1 MKITAAR
8 SLTLANILQ
17 ECRERKGIQIIGV
30 IDAAAEGA
38 LADLAR
44 LMAQGRVIEQP
55 GGGLAYVGEGE
66 PVTLIPGAEVEV
78 VHTASGRPLHLLCY
92 LPGAG
97 ELREFAGWLRARV
110 KNSRLSTQRVHNT
123 TAAEVAAQVGQL
135 GGVLIPAH
143 IFTPHKATLAAA
155 GSVAEVIPPA
165 LWQYV
170 PAVELGLSSDT
181 DLADMLPELSRFTF
195 VTNSDAHSTGKIAR
209 EYNLVHLAQPTFCEL
224 VMALREEGGRRIA
237 GNYGLD
243 PRLGKYHRTY
253 CTVCNRRVEG
263 VPPVTACPV
272 DPDHPLVLGV
282 LDRIYLYREQQAGLE
297 RVVRRRPPYIHQ
309 VPLEFVPGLGKQA
322 MGRLLAHFGTEMGVL
337 HRATEAELAAV
348 VGPKLAHLVAAAREG
363 RLAVE
368 AGAGGVYGRILIET

>member
-8 SLTLANILQ
+8 SLTLASILK

-38 LADLAR
+38 LDDLNR
-44 LMAQGRVIEQP
+44 LMAEGMVVEQP

-78 VHTASGRPLHLLCY
+78 VHAARGRPVHLLCY

-110 KNSRLSTQRVHNT
+110 KNPRLSTQRLHDT
-123 TAAEVAAQVGQL
+123 AAAEVVAQVGQL
-135 GGVLIPAH
+135 GGILIPAH
-143 IFTPHKATLAAA
+143 IFTPHKAALAAA
-155 GSVAEVIPPA
+155 SSVAEVISPA
-165 LWQYV
+165 LWQHV

-181 DLADMLPELSRFTF
+181 TLADMLPELSRFTF

-209 EYNLVHLAQPTFCEL
+209 EYNLLHLAEPTFREL
-224 VMALREEGGRRIA
+224 VMALREEQGRRVA
-237 GNYGLD
+237 ANYGLD

-253 CTVCNRRVEG
+253 CTICDRRVEG
-263 VPPVTACPV
+263 EPPVTACPA
-272 DPDHPLVLGV
+272 DPAHPLVLGV

-297 RVVRRRPPYIHQ
+297 RVVRQRPPYIHQ

-322 MGRLLAHFGTEMGVL
+322 MGRLLAAFGTEMGVL
-337 HRATEAELAAV
+337 HRATQDELTEV
-348 VGPKLAHLVAAAREG
+348 VGPKLARLVVAAREG
-363 RLAVE
+363 RLEVE
-368 AGAGGVYGRILIET
+368 SGAGGVYGKILVET